1 MRTTT
6 ANGLLV
12 PLALL
17 ALTLAAPARAR
28 ADADAR
34 LPASQPLSSA
44 PAPVAARGSA
54 VLAQRAAADL
64 AATAAKVVA
73 PGVAGH
79 GAVRPTLAGPTIA
92 GPTIA
97 GPTIAGPT
105 IASRFAILVD
115 ARSGAVLWTRHATTA
130 RAPASLT
137 KMLTALLVRASLPL
151 DAVAVTGKDA
161 ARTPPSKLA
170 LKPGQK
176 ITVGQ
181 ALAALMVISANDM
194 AVLLADR
201 TAGSVR
207 RFETAMN
214 LASQHLG
221 LRQSS
226 WHSTNGLDAPA
237 HRSSAYDL
245 AILARAVL
253 RDPWLAKTVRTEK
266 VVFTTPD
273 RHRHELNAHSRFLRE
288 YQGAVGVKTG
298 FTDQAGRCLAAA
310 ATRNGRTLIAIVLH
324 SPDPPADATQLMNW
338 GFGAGRDATTGQ
350 ALPPYVAVP
359 SVRTLLAPVP
369 TSTVVPATTAAPP
382 AATAPSAL
390 GSQVARWRGDNR
402 LSVGIGATAGVALL
416 ASTGLVM
423 RRRRRRTSTP
433 P

>member
-6 ANGLLV
+6 PNRLLV

-17 ALTLAAPARAR
+17 ALTLAAPPRAR
-28 ADADAR
+28 AEAAAR
-34 LPASQPLSSA
+34 FPASPPPSLAQAALG
-44 PAPVAARGSA
+44 ARGSA
-54 VLAQRAAADL
+54 VLARRSAADL
-64 AATAAKVVA
+64 AATAAKVIA
-73 PGVAGH
+73 PGVAGY
-79 GAVRPTLAGPTIA
+79 GALRPTLAGPTAA
-92 GPTIA
+92 GPRV
-97 GPTIAGPT
+97 
-105 IASRFAILVD
+105 ASRLAILVD
-115 ARSGAVLWTRHATTA
+115 ARTGAVLWSRHATTA
-130 RAPASLT
+130 RPPASLT

-161 ARTPPSKLA
+161 ARAPPTKLA
-170 LKPGQK
+170 LRPGQK
-176 ITVGQ
+176 ITVSQ

-226 WHSTNGLDAPA
+226 WHSPNGLDAPA

-253 RDPWLAKTVRTEK
+253 RDPWLAKMVRTRK

-288 YQGAVGVKTG
+288 YKGAVGVKTG
-298 FTDQAGRCLAAA
+298 FTDDAGRCLAAA

-324 SPDPPADATQLMNW
+324 SPNPPADATQLMNW

-359 SVRTLLAPVP
+359 SVRALLVPAP
-369 TSTVVPATTAAPP
+369 TSTVAPTTTAAR
-382 AATAPSAL
+382 AAAAASSAP
-390 GSQVARWRGDNR
+390 GSRVARWRGD
-402 LSVGIGATAGVALL
+402 LSAGVGATAGVALL

>member
-6 ANGLLV
+6 TNRLLV

-17 ALTLAAPARAR
+17 ALTLAAPPRAR
-28 ADADAR
+28 AEAAAR
-34 LPASQPLSSA
+34 LAASPPPSLA
-44 PAPVAARGSA
+44 PA
-54 VLAQRAAADL
+54 
-64 AATAAKVVA
+64 T
-73 PGVAGH
+73 VAGPK
-79 GAVRPTLAGPTIA
+79 V
-92 GPTIA
+92 
-97 GPTIAGPT
+97 
-105 IASRFAILVD
+105 ASRFAILVD
-115 ARSGAVLWTRHATTA
+115 ARTGAVLWARHATTA

-151 DAVAVTGKDA
+151 DTVAVTGKDA
-161 ARTPPSKLA
+161 ARAPPTKLA

-176 ITVGQ
+176 ITVSQ

-226 WHSTNGLDAPA
+226 WHSPNGLDAPA

-253 RDPWLAKTVRTEK
+253 RDPWLAKMVRTKK

-288 YQGAVGVKTG
+288 YKGAVGVKTG
-298 FTDQAGRCLAAA
+298 FTDEAGRCLAAA
-310 ATRNGRTLIAIVLH
+310 ATRSGRTLIAILLH
-324 SPDPPADATQLMNW
+324 SPDPPADATQLLNW
-338 GFGAGRDATTGQ
+338 GYGAGRDATTGQ

-359 SVRTLLAPVP
+359 SVWTLLVPAP
-369 TSTVVPATTAAPP
+369 TSTVAPATTAGRAAAAASSAP
-382 AATAPSAL
+382 
-390 GSQVARWRGDNR
+390 GSRVARWRGDDR

-423 RRRRRRTSTP
+423 RRRRRRTITP